1 MNGYFAIFAFPD
13 NDTLS
18 MKTEL
23 EKCMAGEWY
32 DCHDKVFIERK
43 AIASDW
49 CRRYNSTPYNRRSDR
64 YALLKEQFGSV
75 GTNVS
80 VGDEFVCGFGNNIY
94 IGNNVSINIR
104 CMLIDCNK
112 ITIGNNVL
120 IAPGVQINT
129 STHPVELMD
138 RLNSD
143 WQPGSGAYFCR
154 TYALPITIE
163 DGCWIGAGV
172 IILPGVTIGKGSV
185 IGAGSVVNK
194 DIPANSLAVGNPCKV
209 IRKINQQ

>member
-1 MNGYFAIFAFPD
+1 
-13 NDTLS
+13 

-32 DCHDKVFIERK
+32 NCHDSIFIERK
-43 AIASDW
+43 AKASAW
-49 CRRYNSTPYNRRSDR
+49 CTRYNSTPYSQRGSR
-64 YALLKEQFGSV
+64 YELLKEQFGAV
-75 GTNVS
+75 GNNVS
-80 VGDEFVCGFGNNIY
+80 VGDEFICGFGNNIY
-94 IGNNVSINIR
+94 IGDNVSINIR
-104 CMLIDCNK
+104 CILIDCNK

-129 STHPVELMD
+129 STHPVELSD
-138 RLNSD
+138 RLTPNWNSKTGEYR
-143 WQPGSGAYFCR
+143 WR

-163 DGCWIGAGV
+163 DNCWIGAGA

-194 DIPANSLAVGNPCKV
+194 DIPANSVAVGNPCRV
-209 IRKINQQ
+209 IKTINQYMQNENCTL

>member
-1 MNGYFAIFAFPD
+1 
-13 NDTLS
+13 
-18 MKTEL
+18 
-23 EKCMAGEWY
+23 MAGEWY
-32 DCHDKVFIERK
+32 NCHDKIFIERK
-43 AIASDW
+43 AKASDW
-49 CRRYNSTPYNRRSDR
+49 CQRYNSTPYNQRSNR

-80 VGDEFVCGFGNNIY
+80 VGDEFICGFGNNIY

-104 CMLIDCNK
+104 CILIDCNK

-138 RLNSD
+138 RLTPD
-143 WQPGSGAYFCR
+143 WQPGSDAYRWR

-163 DGCWIGAGV
+163 DNCWIGAGAKKQK
-172 IILPGVTIGKGSV
+172 L
-185 IGAGSVVNK
+185 
-194 DIPANSLAVGNPCKV
+194 L
-209 IRKINQQ
+209 

>member
-1 MNGYFAIFAFPD
+1 
-13 NDTLS
+13 

-23 EKCMAGEWY
+23 EKCMAGEIY
-32 DCHDKVFIERK
+32 DCHDSIFIERK
-43 AIASDW
+43 ARASAW
-49 CRRYNSTPYNRRSDR
+49 CERYNSTPYRERAKR
-64 YALLKEQFGSV
+64 YALLKEQFGAV

-80 VGDEFVCGFGNNIY
+80 VGDDFVCGFGDNIF

-129 STHPVELMD
+129 SSHPVELSE
-138 RLNSD
+138 RVNPD
-143 WQPGSGAYFCR
+143 WCPGGSAYFWK

-163 DGCWIGAGV
+163 DDCWIGAGT
-172 IILPGVTIGKGSV
+172 IILPGVTIGRGSV

-194 DIPANSLAVGNPCKV
+194 SIPADSVAVGNPCRV
-209 IRKINQQ
+209 IRKINGEK

>member
-1 MNGYFAIFAFPD
+1 
-13 NDTLS
+13 

-32 DCHDKVFIERK
+32 NCHDRIFIERK
-43 AIASDW
+43 AKASAW
-49 CRRYNSTPYNRRSDR
+49 CARYNSTPYSQRGSR
-64 YALLKEQFGSV
+64 YELLKEQFGAV
-75 GTNVS
+75 GNNVS
-80 VGDEFVCGFGNNIY
+80 VGDEFICGFGNNIY

-129 STHPVELMD
+129 STHPVELSD
-138 RLNSD
+138 RLTPD
-143 WQPGSGAYFCR
+143 WNPESGEYRWR

-163 DGCWIGAGV
+163 DNCWIGAGC

-194 DIPANSLAVGNPCKV
+194 SIPANSVAVGNPCRV
-209 IRKINQQ
+209 IRTINQDMPDENCTL